1 MSTKYM
7 EEKHNTHSI
16 PEEFLIKSMFVSR
29 YTLKPDTTTSFYFQD
44 GFKIIPQRVS
54 LMNKDARPAKN
65 NGRNRENFIMNLDA
79 GFKKRPKE
87 ETLLTQ
93 NGVSRIHTGIY
104 REPQYPLFLGSGTI
118 GTAGKTGNV
127 KGDNGDL
134 VVLYTPDQP
143 YKIETIVV
151 FYFIGMAMADNKDQA
166 FRFLQSQ
173 VEKGVI
179 DLDSLS
185 GGDSQPSLPSSCY
198 NPSVSGGSDVSG
210 DSLFPE
216 L

>member
-1 MSTKYM
+1 MEGKY
-7 EEKHNTHSI
+7 NQNSI
-16 PEEFLIKSMFVSR
+16 PEEFLVKSMLMSR

-44 GFKIIPQRVS
+44 GFKILPQRVS
-54 LMNKDARPAKN
+54 LANKDARPAKN
-65 NGRNRENFIMNLDA
+65 TGRNRKNFINNLE
-79 GFKKRPKE
+79 GTFKKRPKE

-118 GTAGKTGNV
+118 GTAGKTGGV

-143 YKIETIVV
+143 NKIETIVV
-151 FYFIGMAMADNKDQA
+151 FYFIGMADNKDQV

>member
-29 YTLKPDTTTSFYFQD
+29 YALKPDTTTSFYFQD

-127 KGDNGDL
+127 KGDNGDVL
-134 VVLYTPDQP
+134 VLYTPDQP

-151 FYFIGMAMADNKDQA
+151 FYFIGMADNKNQV

-185 GGDSQPSLPSSCY
+185 GGDLQPSLPSSCY